1 MKTNI
6 IIKPIVTE
14 KMTQK
19 TELLNDYGFVVDK
32 RANKVEIKKAIEE
45 NYNVKV
51 QSVRTMIY
59 RGKEKS
65 KFTKTGVIKGKTS
78 SFKKAIVRLEKDNN
92 IDFYNN

>member
-1 MKTNI
+1 MKVI
-6 IIKPIVTE
+6 IRPIVTE

-19 TELLNDYGFVVDK
+19 TESLNDYGFVVNKKVNKIEIK
-32 RANKVEIKKAIEE
+32 RAVET

-51 QSVRTMIY
+51 KSVRTMIY

-65 KFTKTGVIKGKTS
+65 RFTKTGVIKGKTS

>member
-1 MKTNI
+1 MNV

-19 TELLNDYGFVVDK
+19 TELLNDYGFVVNRK
-32 RANKVEIKKAIEE
+32 ANKIEIKKAVE
-45 NYNVKV
+45 NSYAVKV
-51 QSVRTMIY
+51 LSVRTMIY

-65 KFTKTGVIKGKTS
+65 RFTKTGVIKGKTN
-78 SFKKAIVRLEKDNN
+78 SFKKAIVRLEKDNS

>member
-1 MKTNI
+1 MKVI
-6 IIKPIVTE
+6 IRPIVTE

-19 TELLNDYGFVVDK
+19 TESLNDYGFVVNKKVIKIEIK
-32 RANKVEIKKAIEE
+32 RAVET

-51 QSVRTMIY
+51 KSVRTMIY

-65 KFTKTGVIKGKTS
+65 RFTKTGVIKGKTN

>member
-1 MKTNI
+1 MNV

-19 TELLNDYGFVVDK
+19 TESLNDYGFVVNK
-32 RANKVEIKKAIEE
+32 KANKIEIKKAVE
-45 NYNVKV
+45 NNYDVKV
-51 QSVRTMIY
+51 LSVRTMIY

-65 KFTKTGVIKGKTS
+65 RFTKTGVIKGKTN
-78 SFKKAIVRLEKDNN
+78 SFKKAIVRLEKDNS

>member
-1 MKTNI
+1 MKVI
-6 IIKPIVTE
+6 IRPIVTE

-19 TELLNDYGFVVDK
+19 TESLNDYGFVVNKKVNKIEIK
-32 RANKVEIKKAIEE
+32 RAVES

-51 QSVRTMIY
+51 KSVRTMIY

-65 KFTKTGVIKGKTS
+65 RFTKTGVIKGKTS

>member
-1 MKTNI
+1 MNV

-19 TELLNDYGFVVDK
+19 TESLNDYGFVVNRK
-32 RANKVEIKKAIEE
+32 ANKIEIKKAVE
-45 NYNVKV
+45 NSYGVKV
-51 QSVRTMIY
+51 LSVRTMIY

-65 KFTKTGVIKGKTS
+65 RFTKTGVIKGKTN
-78 SFKKAIVRLEKDNN
+78 SFKKAIVRLEKDNS

>member
-1 MKTNI
+1 MNV

-19 TELLNDYGFVVDK
+19 TESLNDCGFVVNRK
-32 RANKVEIKKAIEE
+32 ANKIEIKKAVE
-45 NYNVKV
+45 NSYGVKV
-51 QSVRTMIY
+51 LSVRTMIY

-65 KFTKTGVIKGKTS
+65 RFTKTGVIKGKTS
-78 SFKKAIVRLEKDNN
+78 SFKKAIVRLEKDNS

>member
-1 MKTNI
+1 MKVI
-6 IIKPIVTE
+6 IRPIVTE

-19 TELLNDYGFVVDK
+19 TETLNDYGFVVNKMVNKIEIK
-32 RANKVEIKKAIEE
+32 RAVET

-51 QSVRTMIY
+51 KSVRTMIY

-65 KFTKTGVIKGKTS
+65 RFTKTGVIKGKTN

>member
-1 MKTNI
+1 MNV

-19 TELLNDYGFVVDK
+19 TETLNDYGFVVNRK
-32 RANKVEIKKAIEE
+32 ANKIEIKKAVE
-45 NYNVKV
+45 NSYGVKV
-51 QSVRTMIY
+51 LSVRTMIY

-65 KFTKTGVIKGKTS
+65 RFTKTGVIKGKTN
-78 SFKKAIVRLEKDNN
+78 SFKKAIVRLEKDNS

>member
-1 MKTNI
+1 MNV

-19 TELLNDYGFVVDK
+19 TESLNDYGFVVNRK
-32 RANKVEIKKAIEE
+32 ANKIEIKKAVE
-45 NYNVKV
+45 NSYGVKV
-51 QSVRTMIY
+51 LSIRTMIY

-65 KFTKTGVIKGKTS
+65 RFTKTGVIKGKTN
-78 SFKKAIVRLEKDNN
+78 SFKKAIVRLEKDNS

>member
-1 MKTNI
+1 
-6 IIKPIVTE
+6 
-14 KMTQK
+14 MTQK
-19 TELLNDYGFVVDK
+19 TESLNDYGFVVNKKVNKIEIK
-32 RANKVEIKKAIEE
+32 RAVET

-51 QSVRTMIY
+51 KSVRTMIY

-65 KFTKTGVIKGKTS
+65 RFTKTGVIKGKTN

>member
-1 MKTNI
+1 MDV

-19 TELLNDYGFVVDK
+19 TELLNDYGFVVSRK
-32 RANKVEIKKAIEE
+32 ANKIEIKKAVEK

-51 QSVRTMIY
+51 ESVRTMIY

-65 KFTKTGVIKGKTS
+65 KFTKTGVIKGKTK
-78 SFKKAIVRLEKDNN
+78 SFKKAIVRLEKDNS

>member
-1 MKTNI
+1 MNV

-19 TELLNDYGFVVDK
+19 TESLNDYGFIVNRK
-32 RANKVEIKKAIEE
+32 ANKIEIKKAVE
-45 NYNVKV
+45 NNYGVKV
-51 QSVRTMIY
+51 LSVRTMVY

-65 KFTKTGVIKGKTS
+65 RFTKTGVIKGKTNS
-78 SFKKAIVRLEKDNN
+78 LKKAIVRLKKDNS

>member
-1 MKTNI
+1 MNV

-19 TELLNDYGFVVDK
+19 TELLNDYGFVVNK
-32 RANKVEIKKAIEE
+32 KANKIEIKNAVEE

-51 QSVRTMIY
+51 KSVRTMIY

-65 KFTKTGVIKGKTS
+65 RFTKTGVIKGKTN
-78 SFKKAIVRLEKDNN
+78 SFKKAIVRLEKDNS

>member
-1 MKTNI
+1 MNI

-19 TELLNDYGFVVDK
+19 TETLNDYGFVVNRK
-32 RANKVEIKKAIEE
+32 ANKIEIKKAVE
-45 NYNVKV
+45 NNYGVKV
-51 QSVRTMIY
+51 LSVRTMIY

-65 KFTKTGVIKGKTS
+65 RFTKTGVIKGKTNS
-78 SFKKAIVRLEKDNN
+78 LKKAIVRLEKDNS

>member
-1 MKTNI
+1 MDI

-19 TELLNDYGFVVDK
+19 TESLNDYGFVVNRK
-32 RANKVEIKKAIEE
+32 ANKIEIKKAVE
-45 NYNVKV
+45 NSYGVKV
-51 QSVRTMIY
+51 KSVRTMVY

-65 KFTKTGVIKGKTS
+65 RFTKTGVIKGKTN
-78 SFKKAIVRLEKDNN
+78 SFKKAIVRLEKDNS

>member
-1 MKTNI
+1 MNV

-19 TELLNDYGFVVDK
+19 TELLNDYGFVVNRK
-32 RANKVEIKKAIEE
+32 ANKIEIKKAVE
-45 NYNVKV
+45 NSYGVKV
-51 QSVRTMIY
+51 LSVRTMIY

-65 KFTKTGVIKGKTS
+65 RFTKTGVIKGKTN
-78 SFKKAIVRLEKDNN
+78 SFKKAIVRLEKDNS